1 MQIRNHWAIILFFR
15 CFPIKTR
22 KKSLK
27 RCSTARINLI
37 LSSIKETRLHRILS
51 LRKENVK
58 SLLMEKLRKLSNM
71 EIVLV
76 NLLCCMALRDQHP
89 WRRWAYAVFGQLIEI
104 HLKKQLQMLFIGNTL
119 KIVRSLKRLS
129 SSIRWHLI
137 RRIRL
142 RMCWSLRPSRKG
154 KLSFQT
160 EIKRARTILSKKEKL
175 RFSREILR
183 FEKWVQVK
191 LSESRHCLRI
201 PREEL
206 LRKL

>member
-1 MQIRNHWAIILFFR
+1 MIDLSVWLKKIG
-15 CFPIKTR
+15 

-58 SLLMEKLRKLSNM
+58 SLSMEKLRKLSNM

-129 SSIRWHLI
+129 SSVINLFIFELI
-137 RRIRL
+137 DWQYFNFFL
-142 RMCWSLRPSRKG
+142 NNFL
-154 KLSFQT
+154 
-160 EIKRARTILSKKEKL
+160 
-175 RFSREILR
+175 
-183 FEKWVQVK
+183 KWKDSMTSDQKDSIANV
-191 LSESRHCLRI
+191 LI
-201 PREEL
+201 T
-206 LRKL
+206 